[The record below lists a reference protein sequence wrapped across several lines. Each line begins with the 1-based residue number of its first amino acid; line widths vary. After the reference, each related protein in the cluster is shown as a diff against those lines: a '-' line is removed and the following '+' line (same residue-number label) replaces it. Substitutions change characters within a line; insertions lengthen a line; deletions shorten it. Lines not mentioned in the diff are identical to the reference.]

1 VIVRAT
7 QTYGRMLRE
16 SFHPDLL
23 RDSGLRL
30 ELLDRLREAVEFR
43 PCLEP
48 LVSAERE
55 DLLRGDIP
63 LFSTRPSSRHLWSSA
78 HERIENYFEEP
89 GGALVDRRVEQLGE
103 KDLHRQLWIVR
114 ASLATLSN
122 RAEGP
127 PRDGCQS
134 RKPAPPKA
142 TTDELIA
149 AACGIGERLSEL
161 ALGSGDDVAWLGVM
175 PVSESEWRLAPLGL
189 DLYDGM
195 PGVALFLAELGA
207 IRASAATRNSHAP
220 RSVQCDAT

>member
-1 VIVRAT
+1 MIVRAT
-7 QTYGRMLRE
+7 DLRKDAARL
-16 SFHPDLL
+16 SSGPL

-30 ELLDRLREAVEFR
+30 ELLDRLREAVEFPR
-43 PCLEP
+43 LKA
-48 LVSAERE
+48 LISAERE

-142 TTDELIA
+142 TTDELIT

-207 IRASAATRNSHAP
+207 FRASAATDSRAP
-220 RSVQCDAT
+220 RSVQCAAT